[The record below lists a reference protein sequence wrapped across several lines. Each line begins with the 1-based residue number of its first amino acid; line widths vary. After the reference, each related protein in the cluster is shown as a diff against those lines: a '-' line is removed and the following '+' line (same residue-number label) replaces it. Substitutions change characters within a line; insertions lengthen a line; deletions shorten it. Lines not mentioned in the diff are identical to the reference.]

1 MVVTV
6 ILVIWT
12 GQGASYLA
20 ERSGF
25 NLAVRLIVS
34 TACGLAAGALGH
46 VLLARYRVKDPLP
59 SILSTTDAVQ
69 EDDAP
74 HRK

>member
-1 MVVTV
+1 MAVTV
-6 ILVIWT
+6 LLVIWT
-12 GQGASYLA
+12 AQGASYLA
-20 ERSGF
+20 ERSGL

-46 VLLARYRVKDPLP
+46 ILLVRYRLKDPLL

-69 EDDAP
+69 GDDAP

>member
-12 GQGASYLA
+12 AQGASYLA

-46 VLLARYRVKDPLP
+46 VLLVRYRLKDPLL
-59 SILSTTDAVQ
+59 SVLSTTDAVQ
-69 EDDAP
+69 GDDAP